1 MTENEKRILA
11 AFERLSEDQQRQVVD
26 YAEFLGNRA
35 GGEAEGTSPAAS
47 PAEPESPQP
56 VEKDP
61 EEGPVQAIKRLRATY
76 PMLDPSKLLDET
88 TTIMSRRYLQ
98 DKPEGEVIEEIE
110 ETFERHYRHYLDKF
124 EET

>member
-11 AFERLSEDQQRQVVD
+11 AFEGLSEEQQAQVVD
-26 YAEFLGNRA
+26 YAEFLAAR
-35 GGEAEGTSPAAS
+35 GGGGAPAPAAPAV
-47 PAEPESPQP
+47 PAEPEEPQP

-61 EEGPVQAIKRLRATY
+61 EEGPVQAIKRLRASY
-76 PMLDPSKLLDET
+76 HMLDPTKLLDET

-110 ETFERHYRHYLDKF
+110 EVFERHYRHYLNQF
-124 EET
+124 ED

>member
-11 AFERLSEDQQRQVVD
+11 AFERLSEEQQRQVVD
-26 YAEFLGNRA
+26 YAEFLGSR
-35 GGEAEGTSPAAS
+35 GEGAAAPAAS
-47 PAEPESPQP
+47 GPAEPQAPQP

-88 TTIMSRRYLQ
+88 TTLMSRRYLQ
-98 DKPEGEVIEEIE
+98 DKPEQEVIEEIE
-110 ETFERHYRHYLDKF
+110 ETFERHYRHYLSEF
-124 EET
+124 EG

>member
-11 AFERLSEDQQRQVVD
+11 AFERLNEDQQRQVVD
-26 YAEFLGNRA
+26 YAEFLGNRP
-35 GGEAEGTSPAAS
+35 GGEAEAPAPGS

-110 ETFERHYRHYLDKF
+110 ETFERHYRHYLAQF

>member
-26 YAEFLGNRA
+26 YAEFLGSRA
-35 GGEAEGTSPAAS
+35 GDAAEAPSPASA
-47 PAEPESPQP
+47 AEPESPQP

-61 EEGPVQAIKRLRATY
+61 DEGPVQAIKRLRATY